1 MSLALYLTFSKG
13 ALIIGLPSALMVM
26 SFLYLWRLR
35 GRGGWR
41 IAGLTAGSLIVIV
54 SALLP
59 LSQTQ
64 RFRTLLDF
72 EPGSTGFFRLKVW
85 QAALEML
92 GDNWLLGVGLNN
104 FLYQYRTHYILPE
117 AWQEPDLS
125 HPHNVILD
133 FGTRL
138 GLGGIILLVW
148 LQVAFWRTAWSLYL
162 RRPVPLILGLMG
174 SMAVFLSHGLVD
186 NSFFLVD
193 LAFAFFLVMGL
204 AQGLAES

>member
-1 MSLALYLTFSKG
+1 VSLALYLTFSKG
-13 ALIIGLPSALMVM
+13 ALIVALPSALIVM

-41 IAGLTAGSLIVIV
+41 IVSLAAGSLIVIV

-72 EPGSTGFFRLKVW
+72 GPGSTGFFRLKVW

-92 GDNWLLGVGLNN
+92 GDHWLLGVGLNN
-104 FLYQYRTHYILPE
+104 FLYQYRTRYILPE

-138 GLGGIILLVW
+138 SGGPPGR
-148 LQVAFWRTAWSLYL
+148 FTCGN
-162 RRPVPLILGLMG
+162 PVL
-174 SMAVFLSHGLVD
+174 
-186 NSFFLVD
+186 
-193 LAFAFFLVMGL
+193 
-204 AQGLAES
+204 